1 MKGKAN
7 KQDNGKRNPKEKK
20 LKDRKKQEVRNSKN
34 IWRMDGKIGKEHGA
48 RKGRWDRYEEE
59 EVRMGMQRS
68 VLQKH
73 MGIKE
78 EDREKEW
85 R

>member
-1 MKGKAN
+1 MGG
-7 KQDNGKRNPKEKK
+7 DEEEKK
-20 LKDRKKQEVRNSKN
+20 VRKKQEVRNSKN

-59 EVRMGMQRS
+59 EVRMGTQRS
-68 VLQKH
+68 VLQKEIE
-73 MGIKE
+73 IKE
-78 EDREKEW
+78 EDGDKEW